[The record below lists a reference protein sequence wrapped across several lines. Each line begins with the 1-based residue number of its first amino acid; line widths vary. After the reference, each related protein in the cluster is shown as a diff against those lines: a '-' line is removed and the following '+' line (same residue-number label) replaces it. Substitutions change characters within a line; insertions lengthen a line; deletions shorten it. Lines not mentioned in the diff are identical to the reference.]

1 VHVHELEVEI
11 LTGGRTGVRADAE
24 AIVIHIHGCIRA
36 DYINKK
42 NVIPE
47 LLVVVVLI
55 GVSKIEPILVKNAG
69 DITRTDSEDSAFLS
83 FLYRLDHGM
92 FASADRK
99 EPLDMGKHVP
109 LGRIVWVREMDLN
122 GIAVRIRH
130 PVEVGVSVSAV
141 KRRINF
147 MLFPEIIDQV

>member
-11 LTGGRTGVRADAE
+11 LTGGRTGIRTDAE
-24 AIVIHIHGCIRA
+24 AIVIHIHGCIRT
-36 DYINKK
+36 DYIDKK
-42 NVIPE
+42 GVIPE
-47 LLVVVVLI
+47 LLVVIILI
-55 GVSKIEPILVKNAG
+55 GISQVESILVKNAG
-69 DITRTDSEDSAFLS
+69 DITRADSEDSAFLS

-130 PVEVGVSVSAV
+130 PVEVGVSISAV

-147 MLFPEIIDQV
+147 VLFPELIHQV